1 MGTTIWLEKEV
12 ESWKQLLLGAPGK
25 LPEKYTYHGGEKEK
39 KKKKKSKHLH
49 MLQTHASSHL
59 RSGSDFFMPLKLL
72 QLK

>member
-39 KKKKKSKHLH
+39 KKKKEIKAFAYATNSCI
-49 MLQTHASSHL
+49 
-59 RSGSDFFMPLKLL
+59 
-72 QLK
+72 